1 MSDKFKFIFRLI
13 PILGALMLISLV
25 LVLITIAIV
34 ALVRRKIIGA
44 RNSPSSQ
51 LELINSQK
59 QEMDYSPDLIPK
71 DSGYGYCQS
80 LEDLRYKNMERPKD
94 INSRPLAKENTFNK
108 NEKNKSSGSECSYAE
123 LAFPTS
129 SEKALL
135 VHNNDN
141 YQGTEY
147 AHIVTSNIV
156 GSEIPATTKLHH
168 MSDQQRK
175 GEDSFLNPDNII
187 HHPSSSLSLDVAPS
201 EYQEKYSTIARVERI
216 HQVPNA
222 DFDRVDP
229 RLSGTLK
236 RVKFVD
242 QDKCSGDFERHSL
255 PRNHKDKIHLCPMH
269 KHKLSSLPAKAL
281 ETVKEA
287 ENVDT
292 VSDKNESIGVEET
305 KVPYQS
311 FKDVE
316 FKL

>member
-1 MSDKFKFIFRLI
+1 M
-13 PILGALMLISLV
+13 
-25 LVLITIAIV
+25 
-34 ALVRRKIIGA
+34 
-44 RNSPSSQ
+44 
-51 LELINSQK
+51 
-59 QEMDYSPDLIPK
+59 
-71 DSGYGYCQS
+71 
-80 LEDLRYKNMERPKD
+80 
-94 INSRPLAKENTFNK
+94 
-108 NEKNKSSGSECSYAE
+108 
-123 LAFPTS
+123 
-129 SEKALL
+129 
-135 VHNNDN
+135 
-141 YQGTEY
+141 
-147 AHIVTSNIV
+147 TSNIV
-156 GSEIPATTKLHH
+156 GSEKPATTKLHH

-216 HQVPNA
+216 HHVPNA

-292 VSDKNESIGVEET
+292 VGDKNESIGVEET

>member
-1 MSDKFKFIFRLI
+1 MYNIK
-13 PILGALMLISLV
+13 
-25 LVLITIAIV
+25 
-34 ALVRRKIIGA
+34 
-44 RNSPSSQ
+44 
-51 LELINSQK
+51 
-59 QEMDYSPDLIPK
+59 
-71 DSGYGYCQS
+71 GYGYCQS
-80 LEDLRYKNMERPKD
+80 LEDLRYKNMETPKD
-94 INSRPLAKENTFNK
+94 INSHPLAKENSFNK
-108 NEKNKSSGSECSYAE
+108 NDKTKSSVRCFIFHIKQPSNNTQNFQGSECSYAE

-156 GSEIPATTKLHH
+156 GSEMSANTKLHH
-168 MSDQQRK
+168 IGDQQQRK
-175 GEDSFLNPDNII
+175 GEDCFLNPDNII

-216 HQVPNA
+216 QQVNRETDVDNRA
-222 DFDRVDP
+222 DHY
-229 RLSGTLK
+229 SGTLK

-242 QDKCSGDFERHSL
+242 QDKYRGDFERHSL

-287 ENVDT
+287 ENPD
-292 VSDKNESIGVEET
+292 SIGEKAEIIGVDET
-305 KVPYQS
+305 TAVPYQS
-311 FKDVE
+311 FKDAE